1 MEQTTLLS
9 PGDVDFPSLQVI
21 LCPVSCGRVQYQGRC
36 SSSCLG
42 APSLLLCRSCSVK
55 VRSNQLHPRSFLL
68 VIIPVAHFSGR
79 LASLLAAILR
89 GLVFAGFLFRPY
101 GRFAVYNAADR
112 VVLLLIRRVRPRRG
126 LPFQDP
132 GKTESP
138 RAVGARHAEPCLKK
152 RLACGARI
160 QGLPLR
166 DAFPIARRPPSKPTA
181 STHPG

>member
-1 MEQTTLLS
+1 MPGLVRARSISRSLL
-9 PGDVDFPSLQVI
+9 VI
-21 LCPVSCGRVQYQGRC
+21 LPW
-36 SSSCLG
+36 G
-42 APSLLLCRSCSVK
+42 ALAFALSLLFREGALK
-55 VRSNQLHPRSFLL
+55 PAAPAIFLL
-68 VIIPVAHFSGR
+68 VIILVAHFSGR
-79 LASLLAAILR
+79 LASLPVAILG
-89 GLVFAGFLFRPY
+89 GLFFAGFLFRPY

-152 RLACGARI
+152 RLACGAQI

>member
-1 MEQTTLLS
+1 VEQTTLLS
-9 PGDVDFPSLQVI
+9 PDNVDFPSLQVI

-101 GRFAVYNAADR
+101 GRFAVCNAADR
-112 VVLLLIRRVRPRRG
+112 VVLLLIRRVRPRLG

-132 GKTESP
+132 GKLN
-138 RAVGARHAEPCLKK
+138 RHEPLTHAMLSLPKK
-152 RLACGARI
+152 RLARGGRI
-160 QGLPLR
+160 QALPLR
-166 DAFPIARRPPSKPTA
+166 EAFPIARRPPSKPTA

>member
-1 MEQTTLLS
+1 MPGLLRARS
-9 PGDVDFPSLQVI
+9 KSRSLLVI
-21 LCPVSCGRVQYQGRC
+21 LPCGAVAFALPFLFRE
-36 SSSCLG
+36 G
-42 APSLLLCRSCSVK
+42 ALKPAA
-55 VRSNQLHPRSFLL
+55 PAIFLL
-68 VIIPVAHFSGR
+68 VIILVAHFSGR
-79 LASLLAAILR
+79 LASLLVAILG

>member
-1 MEQTTLLS
+1 VEQTTLLS
-9 PGDVDFPSLQVI
+9 LGNVDFPSLQVI

-36 SSSCLG
+36 SSSCLLV
-42 APSLLLCRSCSVK
+42 PSLLLCRSCSVK

-68 VIIPVAHFSGR
+68 VIILVAHFSGR
-79 LASLLAAILR
+79 LASLLAAILG

-101 GRFAVYNAADR
+101 GRFAVCNAADR

-132 GKTESP
+132 GKLN
-138 RAVGARHAEPCLKK
+138 RHEPLTHAMLSLPKK
-152 RLACGARI
+152 RLARGGRI
-160 QGLPLR
+160 QALPLR
-166 DAFPIARRPPSKPTA
+166 EAFPIARRPPSKPTA

>member
-1 MEQTTLLS
+1 MPGLVRARSISRSLL
-9 PGDVDFPSLQVI
+9 VI
-21 LCPVSCGRVQYQGRC
+21 LPW
-36 SSSCLG
+36 G
-42 APSLLLCRSCSVK
+42 ALAFALSLLFREGALK
-55 VRSNQLHPRSFLL
+55 PAAPAIFLL
-68 VIIPVAHFSGR
+68 VIILVAHFSGR
-79 LASLLAAILR
+79 LASRLAGILG

-101 GRFAVYNAADR
+101 GRFAVCNAADR
-112 VVLLLIRRVRPRRG
+112 VVLLLIRRVRPRLG

>member
-1 MEQTTLLS
+1 MPGLVRARSISRSLL
-9 PGDVDFPSLQVI
+9 VI
-21 LCPVSCGRVQYQGRC
+21 LPCGAVAFALPFLFRE
-36 SSSCLG
+36 G
-42 APSLLLCRSCSVK
+42 ALKPAA
-55 VRSNQLHPRSFLL
+55 PAIFLL
-68 VIIPVAHFSGR
+68 VIILVAHFSGR
-79 LASLLAAILR
+79 LASLLAAILG

-101 GRFAVYNAADR
+101 GRFAVCNAADR

>member
-1 MEQTTLLS
+1 MLTFRLYRSSYARS
-9 PGDVDFPSLQVI
+9 PA
-21 LCPVSCGRVQYQGRC
+21 
-36 SSSCLG
+36 G
-42 APSLLLCRSCSVK
+42 AFEIKVAARHPALWRPRFCSVALREGVLK
-55 VRSNQLHPRSFLL
+55 PAAPAIFLL
-68 VIIPVAHFSGR
+68 VIILVAHFSGR
-79 LASLLAAILR
+79 LASRLAGILG

>member
-1 MEQTTLLS
+1 MEQTTLLT
-9 PGDVDFPSLQVI
+9 PGSVDFPSFQVI
-21 LCPVSCGRVQYQGRC
+21 LCPVSCRRVQNQGRC
-36 SSSCLG
+36 SSSCLV

-101 GRFAVYNAADR
+101 GRFAVCNAADG
-112 VVLLLIRRVRPRRG
+112 VVLLLIRRVRPRLG

-132 GKTESP
+132 GKLN
-138 RAVGARHAEPCLKK
+138 RHEPLTHAMLSLPKK
-152 RLACGARI
+152 RLARGGRI
-160 QGLPLR
+160 QALPLR
-166 DAFPIARRPPSKPTA
+166 EAFPIARRPPSKPTA